1 MTAMT
6 VIGLRKSYGDLV
18 ALEGVDL
25 QVERGEIH
33 AIVGLNGAGKTTL
46 MGSVV
51 GRVSPDSGQI
61 SVLGEDLH
69 VVRASLWA
77 RVGHFIEHPFAY
89 PELTVR
95 ENVATAARLHAVPKT
110 EANRLAA
117 EWTGRFELDRWADR
131 RARTLS
137 LGNRQRVG
145 LACVLAHG
153 PDLLILDEPTN
164 GLDPAGVLLLRDAI
178 VERAGLGAGV
188 LVSSHH
194 LDEVAR
200 IADRISVVHAG
211 RVIGSLEPHA
221 IDLERAFFAMV
232 RAFDAAAAAP

>member
-6 VIGLRKSYGDLV
+6 VVALRKSYGDLA

-61 SVLGEDLH
+61 GVLGEDLH
-69 VVRASLWA
+69 NVSTSLWA

-95 ENVATAARLHAVPKT
+95 ENIAAAARLHAVPKT

-117 EWTGRFELDRWADR
+117 VWTGRFELDRWADR

-221 IDLERAFFAMV
+221 VDLERAFFAMV
-232 RAFDAAAAAP
+232 HAFDAAAGAP

>member
-1 MTAMT
+1 MSAH
-6 VIGLRKSYGDLV
+6 RC
-18 ALEGVDL
+18 
-25 QVERGEIH
+25 
-33 AIVGLNGAGKTTL
+33 
-46 MGSVV
+46 
-51 GRVSPDSGQI
+51 GR
-61 SVLGEDLH
+61 
-69 VVRASLWA
+69 AF
-77 RVGHFIEHPFAY
+77 GHFIEHPFAY

-95 ENVATAARLHAVPKT
+95 ENIVAAARLHAVPKT
-110 EANRLAA
+110 EANRLATV
-117 EWTGRFELDRWADR
+117 WTGRFELDQWADR

-164 GLDPAGVLLLRDAI
+164 ALDPAGVLLLRDAI
-178 VERAGLGAGV
+178 LERAGLGAGA

-232 RAFDAAAAAP
+232 HAFDAAAGAT